1 MRGDQECVMLACYQ
15 YGVDVLLCL
24 ALNLQHGAFFTVF
37 GCLKY
42 LDVYTGT
49 GK

>member
-1 MRGDQECVMLACYQ
+1 MRRDQECVMQACYQ
-15 YGVDVLLCL
+15 DGVLLCL
-24 ALNLQHGAFFTVF
+24 ALNLQHGAVFTVF